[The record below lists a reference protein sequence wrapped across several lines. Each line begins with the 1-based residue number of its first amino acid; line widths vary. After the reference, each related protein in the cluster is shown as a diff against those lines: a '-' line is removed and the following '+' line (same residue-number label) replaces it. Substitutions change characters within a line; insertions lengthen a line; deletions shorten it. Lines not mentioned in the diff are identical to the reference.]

1 MVTYLLKIIESS
13 LGIDK
18 DVVAAGMETDT
29 TTDSATSTVTSS
41 RPIRT
46 YAVLFHVF
54 NISGTQFNVLDKPDS
69 LEFWIKNVGEGDNGG
84 KTVEF
89 RVVSTIVHGKV
100 YVLHYIWRLDS
111 SPVPSNTETHKYI
124 DMGTSIPV
132 GQWVNVERNLY
143 EDWVNSGLPTSA
155 GISTVVLFNQGTIQ
169 GQQYKGQQ
177 INMDSAY
184 IDIA

>member
-1 MVTYLLKIIESS
+1 
-13 LGIDK
+13 
-18 DVVAAGMETDT
+18 
-29 TTDSATSTVTSS
+29 
-41 RPIRT
+41 
-46 YAVLFHVF
+46 
-54 NISGTQFNVLDKPDS
+54 
-69 LEFWIKNVGEGDNGG
+69 
-84 KTVEF
+84 
-89 RVVSTIVHGKV
+89 
-100 YVLHYIWRLDS
+100 
-111 SPVPSNTETHKYI
+111 
-124 DMGTSIPV
+124 MGTSIPV